1 MTLRHQAPALVFTF
15 FSLFSVSCGENNQ
28 RSAIKVSDVRHT
40 PVKRQ
45 SIGNCWLYATSTWA
59 ESLHLAATGNT
70 VNLSESYWT
79 YWDWFRKIVGSSGS
93 TIETGGSWRLA
104 SNIIRNHG
112 YMLEGDFLP
121 AEAEAQMSDVQ
132 RSAEIQIN
140 EALKS
145 GDLKDP
151 SQRTP
156 ENVKAAL
163 NKAFGVDIDSLNSK
177 IKPAHELQTGK
188 LVHDEPLTLAD
199 EIAGGRHAWS
209 NEFYPQL
216 FGENAR
222 EPRLIKRRRANLLLR
237 VLRAV
242 NDRSPVI
249 MSSMVEFAALNTEKN
264 STFEYDLYL
273 KKGYSEGQGGHL
285 IVLEDY
291 VVNNV
296 PGVGRIGEG
305 DVSNDLKE
313 KALDGTVEYLVVKN
327 SWGTDRAERGITDG
341 YTRFEMKY
349 LDQPLPFDLNH
360 GDSDL
365 KNGIWYSAL
374 SNFILPPEY

>member
-140 EALKS
+140 ESLKS

-156 ENVKAAL
+156 ENVKVAL

>member
-163 NKAFGVDIDSLNSK
+163 NKAFGVDINSLNSK

>member
-1 MTLRHQAPALVFTF
+1 
-15 FSLFSVSCGENNQ
+15 
-28 RSAIKVSDVRHT
+28 
-40 PVKRQ
+40 
-45 SIGNCWLYATSTWA
+45 
-59 ESLHLAATGNT
+59 
-70 VNLSESYWT
+70 
-79 YWDWFRKIVGSSGS
+79 
-93 TIETGGSWRLA
+93 
-104 SNIIRNHG
+104 
-112 YMLEGDFLP
+112 
-121 AEAEAQMSDVQ
+121 
-132 RSAEIQIN
+132 
-140 EALKS
+140 
-145 GDLKDP
+145 
-151 SQRTP
+151 
-156 ENVKAAL
+156 
-163 NKAFGVDIDSLNSK
+163 
-177 IKPAHELQTGK
+177 
-188 LVHDEPLTLAD
+188 
-199 EIAGGRHAWS
+199 
-209 NEFYPQL
+209 
-216 FGENAR
+216 
-222 EPRLIKRRRANLLLR
+222 
-237 VLRAV
+237 
-242 NDRSPVI
+242 
-249 MSSMVEFAALNTEKN
+249 MVEFAALNTEKN